1 MVLDFYCN
9 YDFKI
14 SLDMT
19 FLLKLPVSPSEF
31 LELFYVT
38 YGSFIPLSET
48 DVLEHLKNKCNVDFN
63 DKYESWDTPQT
74 SFTFTT
80 DFHCYADCI
89 CSFVYLLFYLTL
101 GLTCLIPL
109 YQEAKHPFRS
119 CEVQSRSSL
128 HPYELL

>member
-1 MVLDFYCN
+1 MMESETSFMVLDFYCN

-63 DKYESWDTPQT
+63 DKYES
-74 SFTFTT
+74 
-80 DFHCYADCI
+80 
-89 CSFVYLLFYLTL
+89 
-101 GLTCLIPL
+101 
-109 YQEAKHPFRS
+109 
-119 CEVQSRSSL
+119 
-128 HPYELL
+128 